1 MLADTTSRPACHA
14 SEKAYAWRKK
24 QGADAHNKTHKK
36 KTSKNMTDNQQANF
50 KEPSHSFHYTTPHS
64 ARTRACF
71 LERGAAFIPSF
82 PQLSEDISSSSSS
95 SSPASD
101 EIRGGKA
108 WAGAPAEGS
117 TKIRPVG
124 FSIQSELASCDLE
137 LAMAN
142 ARYTKPA

>member
-1 MLADTTSRPACHA
+1 M
-14 SEKAYAWRKK
+14 K
-24 QGADAHNKTHKK
+24 
-36 KTSKNMTDNQQANF
+36 DNQHANL
-50 KEPSHSFHYTTPHS
+50 KVPSRLIALKHYTTQRTH
-64 ARTRACF
+64 ARLF
-71 LERGAAFIPSF
+71 LDRGAAFIPSF